1 MEIERRTPENTAIVL
16 IDYVTG
22 FANVF
27 SSQPLSDNISGGVAL
42 VKIAQGY
49 GVPLVVTLGP
59 EQDPRGGI
67 YPEIAAVL
75 GDHPIVHRAG
85 SFDAFAFPGFAEA
98 VEATGRK
105 HLVIAGLMSEGCILY
120 TSLEALR
127 RGYTV
132 SIVID
137 ATAGA
142 TTPIHDA
149 AMLRLTQQGVTPTS
163 WLSLASELQVTYDNL
178 ETVGIYMDVMTH
190 SPGFAMNIRAISS
203 AQMLGSLQA
212 QTLLERA

>member
-1 MEIERRTPENTAIVL
+1 MDIPTRTPDNTAIVL

-27 SSQPLSDNISGGVAL
+27 ASQTLDENINGGIAL
-42 VKIAQGY
+42 VKIAKGY

-59 EQDPRGGI
+59 EVDPRGGL

-85 SFDAFAFPGFAEA
+85 SFNAFDFPGFTEA
-98 VEATGRK
+98 VEETGRK

-142 TTPIHDA
+142 TTAIHDA
-149 AMLRLTQQGVTPTS
+149 ALLRLTQLGVTPTS
-163 WLSLASELQVTYDNL
+163 WLSLASELQVTYDNY

-190 SPGFAMNIRAISS
+190 APTFAMNIRALGS
-203 AQMLGSLQA
+203 AQLIGAGASA
-212 QTLLERA
+212 

>member
-1 MEIERRTPENTAIVL
+1 MDIPTRTAANTAIVL

-27 SSQPLSDNISGGVAL
+27 ASQTLADNIAGGVGLAKTAL
-42 VKIAQGY
+42 GY

-67 YPEIAAVL
+67 YPEIADVI
-75 GDHPIVHRAG
+75 GDHPIVHRGG
-85 SFDAFAFPGFAEA
+85 SFNAFDFPGFAEA
-98 VEATGRK
+98 IEATGRK

-127 RGYTV
+127 RGYTI
-132 SIVID
+132 SIVVD

-142 TTPIHDA
+142 TTVIHDA
-149 AMLRLTQQGVTPTS
+149 ALQRLTQLGATPIS
-163 WLSLASELQVTYDNL
+163 WLSFASELQVTYENL
-178 ETVGIYMDVMTH
+178 ATLGVYMDVMAGARTF
-190 SPGFAMNIRAISS
+190 GMNIAALGN
-203 AQMLGSLQA
+203 AQKVGQLVAAGA
-212 QTLLERA
+212 N